1 MRLRNS
7 PAFVTQKRAN
17 VTFCL
22 RALRKEHA
30 ILRAKVPLFLRKG
43 MGTVFSNKGQRA
55 TAFCFH
61 EVNMFRLFFKF
72 VTHEKN
78 RNMKFQVDGFHQND
92 ILLDDLLLSIWK
104 ESDPPHQNRL
114 DSGSRISRR

>member
-30 ILRAKVPLFLRKG
+30 ILRAKVLLFLRKG
-43 MGTVFSNKGQRA
+43 MGTVFLHKGQRA

-61 EVNMFRLFFKF
+61 EVNMFVKI

-78 RNMKFQVDGFHQND
+78 RNMKFQND

>member
-61 EVNMFRLFFKF
+61 EVNMFRLFVKI
-72 VTHEKN
+72 VTHECFVTYFASHTTSLKH
-78 RNMKFQVDGFHQND
+78 V
-92 ILLDDLLLSIWK
+92 S
-104 ESDPPHQNRL
+104 S
-114 DSGSRISRR
+114 